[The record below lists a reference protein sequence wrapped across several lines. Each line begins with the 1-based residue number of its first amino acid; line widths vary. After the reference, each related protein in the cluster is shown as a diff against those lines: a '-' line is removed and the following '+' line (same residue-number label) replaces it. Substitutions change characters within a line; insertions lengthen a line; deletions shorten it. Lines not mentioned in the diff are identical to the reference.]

1 MTLSMWIIALV
12 IGIAIGAVLVM
23 LWSMSIAKRQRDMKR
38 KVEHMVRNEGNQ
50 RDRSNN

>member
-1 MTLSMWIIALV
+1 MTLSIWIIALV

-23 LWSMSIAKRQRDMKR
+23 LWSMNIAKRQRDMKR
-38 KVEHMVRNEGNQ
+38 KVEQMVRNEGNQ